1 MGVYHSCL
9 VKTRKHRR
17 ASYNSLYKGFVNS
30 ILMVSILMISILEFV
45 KLHHKLRIFII
56 LFIFY
61 FLLIQVVIYES
72 GKPILKVESG
82 TTLEVVKLLYGSE
95 SCTTDDNIIGVR
107 PRSSASNGG
116 IPCIVT
122 LKDSKLEEN
131 AYDVITKGN
140 LNNNLS
146 SFHFSL
152 VFYFHLNRNNTRR
165 Q

>member
-1 MGVYHSCL
+1 MQSSKL
-9 VKTRKHRR
+9 
-17 ASYNSLYKGFVNS
+17 
-30 ILMVSILMISILEFV
+30 ILSQ
-45 KLHHKLRIFII
+45 KDIF
-56 LFIFY
+56 LF
-61 FLLIQVVIYES
+61 LQVVIYES

-95 SCTTDDNIIGVR
+95 SCTTEDNIIGVR

-140 LNNNLS
+140 LYFCF
-146 SFHFSL
+146 SF
-152 VFYFHLNRNNTRR
+152 FYELYH
-165 Q
+165 